1 VEATFERLADL
12 DRHTKRGS
20 CTGHEE
26 KVKSSPR
33 RFFLVRARILD
44 SIKGTARLCSVS
56 GQGDHDSRALRR
68 DDQDD
73 HRERASHQRLSKA
86 AQRLLSQDRAWWTL
100 VDFQASQLGSHDDVS
115 FTINLGVNF
124 AELRP
129 PGEGQPSLGKG
140 HLQQRIGALLDRGK
154 DVWWSLTS
162 KSDFD
167 ALAAEINGVLKQ
179 TAIPWLQERTVLQDV
194 LAALDDDSEFLASWQ
209 RGRLSVLAE
218 RRGQEALADRLR
230 RRYPPTER

>member
-1 VEATFERLADL
+1 VT
-12 DRHTKRGS
+12 T
-20 CTGHEE
+20 T
-26 KVKSSPR
+26 
-33 RFFLVRARILD
+33 
-44 SIKGTARLCSVS
+44 
-56 GQGDHDSRALRR
+56 
-68 DDQDD
+68 
-73 HRERASHQRLSKA
+73 RERYDEMIKTTIASELRTSDFRKRRNAFFRKTEHG
-86 AQRLLSQDRAWWTL
+86 WTL
-100 VDFQASQLGSHDDVS
+100 VDFQASQFGSRDDVS

-129 PGEGQPSLGKG
+129 PGEGQPSLGKA

-162 KSDFD
+162 NSDFD